1 MNSTNIQGII
11 VLYFVLDRG
20 HTKINGIALTFTGF
34 TQYRAGPGI
43 MSFCYNVD
51 EKKNNSLRGCCVCEV
66 CMFSA
71 CLHGFP

>member
-20 HTKINGIALTFTGF
+20 HTKINGIAFTFTGF

-43 MSFCYNVD
+43 MSFCYYVD
-51 EKKNNSLRGCCVCEV
+51 EKKKKFIAGLL
-66 CMFSA
+66 CM
-71 CLHGFP
+71 